1 MTKSASRP
9 YRKGKRA
16 EAEAETRL
24 RITEAAVELHGTVGP
39 ANTTVTEVARLAG
52 VSRMTVYNHFPT
64 DVELFTAC
72 STHWATQ
79 NPFPDPSTWTGIA
92 DPAERLG
99 HAMAELYAW
108 YGLKQAMLGNVLR
121 DVPVVPALAEVME
134 VLWSMFMDGAVHVLS
149 EGWHSRD
156 VEAGTEAGDAEAAD
170 AEAIRATVRLAVD
183 FNTWQV
189 LTASGLDDAVAAA
202 LMARMVHGVASP
214 K

>member
-1 MTKSASRP
+1 MTKPASRP

-24 RITEAAVELHGTVGP
+24 RITKAAVELHGTVGP

-64 DVELFTAC
+64 EVELFTAC

-79 NPFPDPSTWTGIA
+79 NPFPDPSTWTDIA
-92 DPAERLG
+92 DRDERLG
-99 HAMAELYAW
+99 HALAELYVW

-121 DVPVVPALAEVME
+121 DVSVVPGLAEVME
-134 VLWSMFMDGAVHVLS
+134 VLWSTFMHGAVDALS
-149 EGWHSRD
+149 EGWRSRD
-156 VEAGTEAGDAEAAD
+156 AGATDIEATDTEAV
-170 AEAIRATVRLAVD
+170 RATLRLAVD

-189 LTASGLDDAVAAA
+189 LTASGLDDTVAAE
-202 LMARMVHGVASP
+202 LMACMVSGLASP